1 MRGGGDAGVCV
12 CCLPAWVGGWVGG
25 CTAAPS
31 PAPRP
36 PPAGVA
42 GVDAQFGEILSSCGK
57 LQWVVDNGEEVLR
70 TEVRPT
76 NFTSMHKRAELRYEP
91 LGVIGVIAPWNYPQ
105 YNFLNHVASGL
116 FAGNAV
122 VIKMSEYTAWTA
134 QHIIRLYRDVLRAA
148 GQDPDLVQLVQGFG
162 ETGAALVNMADKVI
176 FTGSPGVGR
185 AVMKGASETLTPLV
199 LELGGKDPF
208 IVCDDADGAAALT
221 LAMRGTF
228 QVGDCTCMPRNRTDA
243 ATARACRAIAR
254 TPQRHVHAAQ
264 SHGRRDGTCMPRN
277 RTDDATARA
286 CRARADRR
294 LK

>member
-1 MRGGGDAGVCV
+1 
-12 CCLPAWVGGWVGG
+12 
-25 CTAAPS
+25 
-31 PAPRP
+31 
-36 PPAGVA
+36 
-42 GVDAQFGEILSSCGK
+42 VDALFGEILSSCGK
-57 LQWVVDNGEEVLR
+57 LQWVVDNGEDVLR

-134 QHIIRLYRDVLRAA
+134 QHIIRIYRDVLRAA
-148 GQDPDLVQLVQGFG
+148 GQDPDLVQVVQGFG
-162 ETGAALVNMADKVI
+162 ETGAALVNTADKVI

-208 IVCDDADGAAALT
+208 IVCDDADATSALT

-228 QVGDCTCMPRNRTDA
+228 QVSYRGGCAWEVTALRPPPRFNTQSPPPLR
-243 ATARACRAIAR
+243 RGAC
-254 TPQRHVHAAQ
+254 VD
-264 SHGRRDGTCMPRN
+264 GRM
-277 RTDDATARA
+277 
-286 CRARADRR
+286 RARIALVSSASTCTRPSTTPSSPPPPPP
-294 LK
+294 